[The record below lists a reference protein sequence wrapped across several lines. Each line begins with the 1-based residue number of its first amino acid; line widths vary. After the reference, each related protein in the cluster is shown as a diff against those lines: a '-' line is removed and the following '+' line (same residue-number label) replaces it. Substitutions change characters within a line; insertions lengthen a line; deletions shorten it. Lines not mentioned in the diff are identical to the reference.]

1 MKLSM
6 KKIAG
11 LVGVMGLVGA
21 TGANAATAS
30 SSFQVT
36 ATVVASCAVHAG
48 ALAFGSI
55 TPAEQGDDAKA
66 TSEIKV
72 TCSNGTAYNVT
83 LGEGLNNNAEKTQ
96 RAMKQSNEAVTDK
109 LNYTLYTQ
117 EARTTKWEGAQQVP
131 GVGNGFEQT
140 LTVYGSVPVNQ
151 FVASGD
157 YSDTVSVTVAY

>member
-21 TGANAATAS
+21 TGANAATAQ

-36 ATVVASCAVHAG
+36 ATVVASCAVHAS

-55 TPAEQGDDAKA
+55 TPAEQGEDAKA

-72 TCSNGTAYNVT
+72 TCSNGTQYDVT
-83 LGEGLNNNAEKTQ
+83 LGDGNNNNAEGTQ
-96 RAMKQSNEAVTDK
+96 RAMKQSDAEVTDK

-117 EARTTKWEGAQQVP
+117 EARTTKWEGDEKVTRT
-131 GVGNGFEQT
+131 GNGFEQT

-151 FVASGD
+151 FVAAGD
-157 YSDTVSVTVAY
+157 YSDTVSVTVSY